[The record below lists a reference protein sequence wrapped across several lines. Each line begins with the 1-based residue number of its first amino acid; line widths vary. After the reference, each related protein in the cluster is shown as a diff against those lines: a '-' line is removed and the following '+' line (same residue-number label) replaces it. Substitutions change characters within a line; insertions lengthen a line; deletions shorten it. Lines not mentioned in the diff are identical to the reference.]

1 MRKVYRLSDNVIAQ
15 IAKILQLAIITQTDV
30 TDFMRQIVLEPSAED
45 ENVLK
50 LTPEYEKADAENVEK
65 LVSDAVKQLES
76 LN

>member
-30 TDFMRQIVLEPSAED
+30 TDFMRQIVLEPSTED